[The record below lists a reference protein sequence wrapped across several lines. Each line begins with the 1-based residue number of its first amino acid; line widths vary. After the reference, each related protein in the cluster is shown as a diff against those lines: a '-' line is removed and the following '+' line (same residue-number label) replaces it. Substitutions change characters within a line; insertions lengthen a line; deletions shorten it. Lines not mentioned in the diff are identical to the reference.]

1 MVADRYTGFRTRT
14 MLFLWS
20 KNFFSNSHTKMA
32 RIIFTLEDG
41 TEIYTELDSD
51 IIAIGR
57 HPESNVVLPSA
68 SVSAHHAT
76 IKRRADGYYVQDL
89 GTTNGTKL
97 NGVEV
102 EEAKLEEGDR
112 LSFGDIPAL
121 VQIEVPA
128 GQEPVVVE
136 LPVPDGVPK
145 APPKPPAGKRL
156 KKLPPKKGIRRSFSA
171 ATYRQTSGCA
181 GFIAVLTFLVAAFVG
196 GVFIAHA
203 VKYHRF
209 LLPDLVNSGPIRRF
223 FEIDADSPES
233 LSSGKTAGEAKA
245 EETKSDGAK

>member
-1 MVADRYTGFRTRT
+1 
-14 MLFLWS
+14 
-20 KNFFSNSHTKMA
+20 MA
-32 RIIFTLEDG
+32 RIIFTLDDG

-121 VQIEVPA
+121 VQIEVPPDH
-128 GQEPVVVE
+128 EPQVVE
-136 LPVPDGVPK
+136 LPVPDGLPK
-145 APPKPPAGKRL
+145 SAPKQGGKRP
-156 KKLPPKKGIRRSFSA
+156 KKFSPKKGVRRGY
-171 ATYRQTSGCA
+171 ATKTYQQTSGCA
-181 GFIAVLTFLVAAFVG
+181 MLIAVMTFLVVAFVG
-196 GVFIAHA
+196 GVCVAHW
-203 VKYHRF
+203 VKYKRF
-209 LLPDLVNSGPIRRF
+209 LLPDLVNSAPVKHF
-223 FEIDADSPES
+223 FEIDADSS
-233 LSSGKTAGEAKA
+233 TDSASHSGG
-245 EETKSDGAK
+245 GAKSEGAK